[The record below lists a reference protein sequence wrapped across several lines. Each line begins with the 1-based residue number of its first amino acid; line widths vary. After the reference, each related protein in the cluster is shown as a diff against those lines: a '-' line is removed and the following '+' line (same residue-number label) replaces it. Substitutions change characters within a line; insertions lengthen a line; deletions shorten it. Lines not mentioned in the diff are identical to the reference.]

1 MTKETNKTETLP
13 GGITTTQLNQWKAK
27 HGAVSQVKVPL
38 NDEETEYVYCYFK
51 KPTLD
56 IIGAAAK
63 FAETDPV
70 KSGNILFESC
80 YLGGDAEVKEID
92 ECRMSAM
99 QALSSMFKVRA
110 SEIKNL

>member
-1 MTKETNKTETLP
+1 MTQPKKTEVLP
-13 GGITTTQLNQWKAK
+13 GGITTTQLNEWKAK
-27 HGAVSQVKVPL
+27 YGTVAQVKVPT
-38 NDEETEYVYCYFK
+38 NDEHTEHVYCYFK
-51 KPTLD
+51 KPSLD

-80 YLGGDAEVKEID
+80 YLGGDPEVKEID

-99 QALSSMFKVRA
+99 QALSGLFKVRV
-110 SEIKNL
+110 SEVKNL